1 MLRTSGY
8 VPLLGRSN
16 ELSLCWSHSNISPK
30 RRPSYA
36 FGTLISVIWACN
48 NNIKSQLQLLL
59 GVLHRREESSVH
71 SKPRVKENARS
82 EAS

>member
-16 ELSLCWSHSNISPK
+16 HLSLCWSRSSISPK
-30 RRPSYA
+30 RRPSRA
-36 FGTLISVIWACN
+36 FGILASVLWACN
-48 NNIKSQLQLLL
+48 NNVKSQLQLLL
-59 GVLHRREESSVH
+59 GVLHRRDVH
-71 SKPRVKENARS
+71 SKPRVRENARG